1 MDDVCDVAAGVE
13 HRRVAGTPPALLEL
27 AALLGGPSDVVLLHR
42 HGVRRA
48 ALRRGSE
55 TGMAGVRGAASAAS
69 EREAERIRCGT
80 ATRGIHHVERM
91 LSRSSY
97 TGSTPHAGSTALRP
111 SFLGLVTALV
121 LLTPLSASA
130 APATAGPTSVPALV
144 AIVMGFGGL
153 GGFVDGLTTDIV
165 YRVNFGGRSVDIG
178 SLGDVLAG
186 STAAIAIFTVGNA
199 LFPEMQLK
207 SFGTDLGESI
217 RIIALSVLSGYA
229 GVRLLNP
236 LTRKLVEQI
245 STDKVQEAAR
255 SFKARDEELVINIKE
270 GDRML
275 YRFDI
280 EKDKLFAEKN
290 TARASELLEGATRSF
305 EIALRMDPLDAEA
318 LMGLAKAARR
328 RAEVKEL
335 AGASPEADWI
345 LALQFLDRITG
356 NNPRAARAFYNK
368 ACYRQIRQKGKELAA
383 DSARDLTTAFELQP
397 ALKQRAASDP
407 DFAAVRDT
415 ESFKALIHAA

>member
-1 MDDVCDVAAGVE
+1 
-13 HRRVAGTPPALLEL
+13 
-27 AALLGGPSDVVLLHR
+27 
-42 HGVRRA
+42 
-48 ALRRGSE
+48 
-55 TGMAGVRGAASAAS
+55 
-69 EREAERIRCGT
+69 
-80 ATRGIHHVERM
+80 M